1 MGVGSFDRCCRAPLV
16 CGDLAAGSMAVAST
30 PGNDRLPACGGGLAL
45 VVASVGS
52 LPERLNRRPY
62 SSDDEVRSG
71 NTGNGTT
78 SIYII

>member
-1 MGVGSFDRCCRAPLV
+1 M
-16 CGDLAAGSMAVAST
+16 CGDIAAGSMAAAEVAAVAVT

-71 NTGNGTT
+71 NTGNGA
-78 SIYII
+78 IHNIMLAKV

>member
-1 MGVGSFDRCCRAPLV
+1 M
-16 CGDLAAGSMAVAST
+16 CGDLAAGSMAAAVAAEAAT

-52 LPERLNRRPY
+52 LPEWLNSRPY

-71 NTGNGTT
+71 NTGNGAT